1 MKKFYSFLLGTI
13 LVMVSSAAYA
23 DSNIKINVDD
33 ASRVSIKVNGV
44 ALNNIVNGEN
54 NIPLTASGSFEVKAT
69 DGNCLVDVV
78 KKTAKGDTKQNIYS
92 MTSCYVYV
100 NLPDD
105 NGSTI
110 NITTNTFAKLRTA
123 SCTVKVD
130 NAAKVKVQRS
140 GTFTDV
146 TLKDGDNTIHWIP
159 DVEKEIVISTVSYT
173 AAPLYSI
180 VVDGLQLPKGNTSYT
195 VKPKDGGLIDITANY
210 PDNIH

>member
-1 MKKFYSFLLGTI
+1 
-13 LVMVSSAAYA
+13 MVSSAAYA

-78 KKTAKGDTKQNIYS
+78 KKTTKGDTKQNIYS

-123 SCTVKVD
+123 SCTIKVGKSEGATLWNIYGRD
-130 NAAKVKVQRS
+130 AKRWRQHHSLDSRC
-140 GTFTDV
+140 GER
-146 TLKDGDNTIHWIP
+146 NCHQ
-159 DVEKEIVISTVSYT
+159 
-173 AAPLYSI
+173 YSI
-180 VVDGLQLPKGNTSYT
+180 IYGR
-195 VKPKDGGLIDITANY
+195 TAL
-210 PDNIH
+210 